1 MKATLSYKSKRN
13 IIIASV
19 IVALLA
25 GISTAGYFYIK
36 GNDETARAFTQ
47 DNITNGEQ
55 TQTEGG
61 QQGNP
66 EQNPEQPLTPD
77 SQGDNNGDQS
87 QGNQNQGNQPNTNNN
102 GTPNQE
108 NGQVPSGEFVTEE
121 VEERTV
127 LVSEDYMVEWTPT
140 NILANT
146 TTSNLGIVRP
156 IITASKTADK
166 TAVVE
171 GEIITYTITATNS
184 GRADGKA
191 VIKDTI
197 PTGTTFVEGS
207 IKVNNENTNY
217 TAEDLQ
223 NGIEVN
229 VSKQNEQ
236 GDGKTELVF
245 QVRVNGLKSDEND
258 KKELVGVVENKAT
271 VNEIPTEEVK
281 TPVIIFFKNAEQST
295 VKAGEKILYTITLVN
310 SSEVSGKVIV
320 KDKAPENTTFVDG
333 SIKVNGV
340 EKAELTEENLKN
352 GIEVEVKE
360 NSEVTLI
367 FEVTVN
373 EQNSLNDGDIIKNT
387 AYVNEKP
394 SEETETEFNK
404 PVISSEKIANK
415 TAVVEGEELTY
426 IINVTNTG
434 KADGKAIIKDEAPKG
449 TKFVEGSITVNGVE
463 KAELTE
469 KDLKEGIE
477 VDVPKTSDNGAG
489 TATVS
494 FRVIVE
500 KGTIGK
506 LTNEAK
512 VNETP
517 TEEVKTPVITFNK
530 EVNKQVVKAG
540 ERLIYTI
547 TLKNTSE
554 VLGKVTVR
562 DNIPA
567 ETTFVDGSIELNE
580 VQLKDKENNVL
591 TKQDLEQGIE
601 IEVAANSTVK
611 LSFEVRVNS
620 ENNLNDGDIIKNTAY
635 VNEKPSNEEETE
647 FNKPIISSEKEA
659 NKTAVVAGEKLTYTI
674 KVTNTGKADGTATV
688 KDEVPTGTELVEGS
702 IAINGSIKS
711 SLTEK
716 DLKEGIE
723 VDVSKANENEA
734 GTATVSFEVIVKQGT
749 TGMLTNK
756 ATVNEIPT
764 DEVKTPVITFSKK
777 AEQSTVK
784 AGEKILYTIT
794 LVNSSEVS
802 GKVIVKDKAPENTTF
817 VDGSIKVNG
826 VEKAELTE
834 ENLKNGI
841 EVEVKENSEVTLIFE
856 VTVNEQNSLNDGD
869 IIKNTAYVNEK
880 PSEETETE
888 FNKPVISSEKIAN
901 KTAVVEGEELTYII
915 NVTNTG
921 KADGKAI
928 IKDEAPKGTKFVE
941 GSITVNGVEKAE
953 LTEKDL
959 KEGIEVDVPKTSDNG
974 AGTATV
980 SFRVIVEKG
989 TIGKLTNE
997 AKVNETP
1004 TEEVKTPVITFNK
1017 EVNKQVVKAGERL
1030 IYTITLK
1037 NTSEVLGKVT
1047 VRDNIP
1053 AETTFVDGSIELNEV
1068 QLKDKENNVLTK
1080 QDLEQGIEIEVAAN
1094 STVKLSF
1101 EVRVN
1106 SENNLN
1112 DGDIIKNTAYVNEKP
1127 SNEEETEFNKPII
1140 SSEKEANKTA
1150 VVAGEKLTYTIKVTN
1165 TGKADGTAT
1174 VKDEVPTGTEFVKGS
1189 IKVNGVE
1196 KAELTEKDL
1205 KEGIKVD
1212 VPKASTNG
1220 AGTATVSFEVI
1231 VKEGTTGMLTNKAT
1245 VNEIPTDEVKTPVI
1259 TFSKEADKE
1268 TVKVGENILYT
1279 ITLVNSSEV
1288 SGKVIVKDSAPTGTE
1303 FVKGSIKV
1311 NGVEKAELTEK
1322 DLKEGIK
1329 VDVPKASTNGAGT
1342 ATVSFEVTVNKNIE
1356 LSSVINKAK
1365 VNDKDSNEVTTKV
1378 ITYYTIEHYYNNVLD
1393 SSETVTS
1400 EEKEIGTVINGGYE
1414 LKEKG
1419 KFKFVRDTGLPLTL
1433 RADPSENVIRIYYE
1447 EPNITATK
1455 TNNSK
1460 GKKLVEGDK
1469 VEYTINVTNNGNVSG
1484 DATITDEIPEGLKDI
1499 SFATTQ
1505 IGENDT
1511 VQLNGRTITWNV
1523 KELGKD
1529 ETRTIKITATIS
1541 EVEKETT
1548 ITNEV
1553 KVDGNKTDETD
1564 IIVTKPIIES
1574 SKTATTILKRDNKG
1588 NVIPGQDSTKAE
1600 VGDTIIYTITATNK
1614 SDVKSDIEISDDLS
1628 NLPVTFVDGSIKV
1641 NGSASTK
1648 AKYEN
1653 GKVTYKSTLAA
1664 GATVTLE
1671 FKVKVNEGTP
1681 VKTVIKNVAVVNG
1694 ENKEA
1699 ITTVVKKVCVKTTA
1713 ETVNSLDMILVLDI
1727 SGSMDENN
1735 RLADLKTA
1743 AKNLTNK
1750 LFSAQT
1756 DSTLTLIKY
1765 STTASNP
1772 TTYQYDQKDQ
1782 ALKAIKNLKAD
1793 GGTNFYKALDT
1804 TINTIGNNPNR
1815 NTIVVFLTDGAPTFY
1830 RKDNEPGNKLI
1841 ETNSSN
1847 DNSYKDNLRPQII
1860 QKAQELKSKPNTTI
1874 YSIGVGISG
1883 KKVQYVERDVPA
1895 ELQGIFDGTKD
1906 VEDGK
1911 GKNKQTITYHY
1922 MKVKTYAEYLLNNI
1936 ASSGSY
1942 INTKDINSTFDDI
1955 FKQATSSEHIY
1966 MTEDVPV
1973 TINIPETKTIISDIQ
1988 VKIGN
1993 GTPTA
1998 YTLNELRNGID
2009 GLKYTDGV
2017 GFTWTIT
2024 DINTL
2029 NKELYISYTV
2039 QGIANN

>member
-25 GISTAGYFYIK
+25 GISTVGYFYIK

-47 DNITNGEQ
+47 DNITTGEQ

-77 SQGDNNGDQS
+77 NQGDNNGNQS

-207 IKVNNENTNY
+207 IKVNNENTDY

-245 QVRVNGLKSDEND
+245 QVRVNGLESDEND

-281 TPVIIFFKNAEQST
+281 TPAIIFFKNAEQST

-320 KDKAPENTTFVDG
+320 KDEAPENTTFVEG
-333 SIKVNGV
+333 SIKINGV

-360 NSEVTLI
+360 NSEVTVT

-387 AYVNEKP
+387 AYVNEK
-394 SEETETEFNK
+394 SSNETETEFNK
-404 PVISSEKIANK
+404 PVINSEK
-415 TAVVEGEELTY
+415 V
-426 IINVTNTG
+426 
-434 KADGKAIIKDEAPKG
+434 AD
-449 TKFVEGSITVNGVE
+449 
-463 KAELTE
+463 
-469 KDLKEGIE
+469 
-477 VDVPKTSDNGAG
+477 
-489 TATVS
+489 
-494 FRVIVE
+494 
-500 KGTIGK
+500 
-506 LTNEAK
+506 
-512 VNETP
+512 
-517 TEEVKTPVITFNK
+517 
-530 EVNKQVVKAG
+530 
-540 ERLIYTI
+540 
-547 TLKNTSE
+547 
-554 VLGKVTVR
+554 
-562 DNIPA
+562 
-567 ETTFVDGSIELNE
+567 
-580 VQLKDKENNVL
+580 
-591 TKQDLEQGIE
+591 
-601 IEVAANSTVK
+601 
-611 LSFEVRVNS
+611 
-620 ENNLNDGDIIKNTAY
+620 
-635 VNEKPSNEEETE
+635 
-647 FNKPIISSEKEA
+647 
-659 NKTAVVAGEKLTYTI
+659 KTAVVAGEKLTYTI

-688 KDEVPTGTELVEGS
+688 KDEVPTGTEFVEGS

-723 VDVSKANENEA
+723 VDVPKANENDA

-794 LVNSSEVS
+794 LVNSSEVT
-802 GKVIVKDKAPENTTF
+802 GKVIVKDEAPENTTF
-817 VDGSIKVNG
+817 VDGSIELNKVQLKDKDNN
-826 VEKAELTE
+826 VLTE
-834 ENLKNGI
+834 QNLKDGI
-841 EVEVKENSEVTLIFE
+841 EVEVTANSEVTLTFE

-1220 AGTATVSFEVI
+1220 AGTATVSFEV
-1231 VKEGTTGMLTNKAT
+1231 T
-1245 VNEIPTDEVKTPVI
+1245 VNE
-1259 TFSKEADKE
+1259 
-1268 TVKVGENILYT
+1268 
-1279 ITLVNSSEV
+1279 
-1288 SGKVIVKDSAPTGTE
+1288 
-1303 FVKGSIKV
+1303 
-1311 NGVEKAELTEK
+1311 
-1322 DLKEGIK
+1322 
-1329 VDVPKASTNGAGT
+1329 
-1342 ATVSFEVTVNKNIE
+1342 NIE

-1378 ITYYTIEHYYNNVLD
+1378 VTYYTIEHYYNNVLD

-1433 RADPSENVIRIYYE
+1433 VADSAQNVIKVYYE

-1484 DATITDEIPEGLKDI
+1484 DATITDEIPEGLKDV
-1499 SFATTQ
+1499 SFVETET
-1505 IGENDT
+1505 GKNDT
-1511 VQLNGRTITWNV
+1511 VQLNETTITWNV

-1529 ETRTIKITATIS
+1529 ETRRIKITATIS

-1553 KVDGNKTDETD
+1553 KVDGNKTDETT
-1564 IIVTKPIIES
+1564 ITVTKPIIES

-1614 SDVKSDIEISDDLS
+1614 SDVESDIEISDDLS

-1641 NGSASTK
+1641 NGIASTK

-1713 ETVNSLDMILVLDI
+1713 ETVNSLDMILVLDV
-1727 SGSMDENN
+1727 SGSMKENS
-1735 RLADLKTA
+1735 RLTNLKSA

-1765 STTASNP
+1765 STTASEP
-1772 TTYQYDQKDQ
+1772 TTYQYNQKAQ

-1793 GGTNFYKALDT
+1793 GGTNFYKALEK
-1804 TINTIGNNPNR
+1804 TIDAVGDNPNR

-1830 RKDNEPGNKLI
+1830 TKDGEPGNHLV
-1841 ETNSSN
+1841 TSSN
-1847 DNSYKDNLRPQII
+1847 RSDNKNYENNLRPQII
-1860 QKAQELKSKPNTTI
+1860 QKAQELKAKPNTTI
-1874 YSIGVGISG
+1874 YSIGVGIAG
-1883 KKVQYVERDVPA
+1883 NEVQYVERDVPA
-1895 ELQGIFDGTKD
+1895 ELQGIFDGTRE
-1906 VEDGK
+1906 VEIGEYWS
-1911 GKNKQTITYHY
+1911 KQTITYHY

-1966 MTEDVPV
+1966 MAEDVPV

-1998 YTLNELRNGID
+1998 YTLNKLRNGID

>member
-25 GISTAGYFYIK
+25 GISTVGYFYIK

-47 DNITNGEQ
+47 DNITTGEQ

-77 SQGDNNGDQS
+77 NQGDNNGDQS

-207 IKVNNENTNY
+207 IKVNNENTDY

-245 QVRVNGLKSDEND
+245 QVRVNGLESDEND

-320 KDKAPENTTFVDG
+320 KDEAPENTTFVEG

-360 NSEVTLI
+360 NSEVTVT

-404 PVISSEKIANK
+404 PVISSEKIADK
-415 TAVVEGEELTY
+415 TAVVAGEKLTY
-426 IINVTNTG
+426 TIKVTNTG
-434 KADGKAIIKDEAPKG
+434 KADGTATVKDEVPTG
-449 TKFVEGSITVNGVE
+449 TEFVEGSIAINGSI
-463 KAELTE
+463 KSSLTE

-477 VDVPKTSDNGAG
+477 VDVPKANENEAGTATVSFEVIVKQGTTGMLTNKATVNEIPTDEVKTPVITFSKKAEQSTVKAGEKIIYTITLVNSSEVTGKVIVKDEAPENTTFVDGSIKVNGVEKTELTKENLKNGIEVEVKENSEVTVTFEVTVNEQNSLNDGDIIKNTAYVNEKPSEETETEFNKPVISSEKIADKTAVVAGEKLTYTIKVTNTGKADGTATVKDEVPTGTEFVEGSIAINGSIKSSLTEKDLKEGIEVDVPKANENEAG

-547 TLKNTSE
+547 TLENTSE
-554 VLGKVTVR
+554 VSGKVTVR

-580 VQLKDKENNVL
+580 VQLKDKDNNVL
-591 TKQDLEQGIE
+591 TEQNLKDGIE
-601 IEVAANSTVK
+601 VEVSANSTVK
-611 LSFEVRVNS
+611 LSFEVRVNT
-620 ENNLNDGDIIKNTAY
+620 ENSLNDGDIIKNTAY
-635 VNEKPSNEEETE
+635 VNEKPSNETKTE
-647 FNKPIISSEKEA
+647 FNKPIISSEKVA

-674 KVTNTGKADGTATV
+674 NA
-688 KDEVPTGTELVEGS
+688 
-702 IAINGSIKS
+702 
-711 SLTEK
+711 
-716 DLKEGIE
+716 
-723 VDVSKANENEA
+723 
-734 GTATVSFEVIVKQGT
+734 
-749 TGMLTNK
+749 
-756 ATVNEIPT
+756 
-764 DEVKTPVITFSKK
+764 
-777 AEQSTVK
+777 
-784 AGEKILYTIT
+784 
-794 LVNSSEVS
+794 
-802 GKVIVKDKAPENTTF
+802 
-817 VDGSIKVNG
+817 
-826 VEKAELTE
+826 
-834 ENLKNGI
+834 
-841 EVEVKENSEVTLIFE
+841 
-856 VTVNEQNSLNDGD
+856 
-869 IIKNTAYVNEK
+869 
-880 PSEETETE
+880 
-888 FNKPVISSEKIAN
+888 
-901 KTAVVEGEELTYII
+901 
-915 NVTNTG
+915 TNTG

-928 IKDEAPKGTKFVE
+928 I
-941 GSITVNGVEKAE
+941 
-953 LTEKDL
+953 
-959 KEGIEVDVPKTSDNG
+959 
-974 AGTATV
+974 
-980 SFRVIVEKG
+980 
-989 TIGKLTNE
+989 
-997 AKVNETP
+997 
-1004 TEEVKTPVITFNK
+1004 
-1017 EVNKQVVKAGERL
+1017 
-1030 IYTITLK
+1030 
-1037 NTSEVLGKVT
+1037 
-1047 VRDNIP
+1047 
-1053 AETTFVDGSIELNEV
+1053 
-1068 QLKDKENNVLTK
+1068 
-1080 QDLEQGIEIEVAAN
+1080 
-1094 STVKLSF
+1094 
-1101 EVRVN
+1101 
-1106 SENNLN
+1106 
-1112 DGDIIKNTAYVNEKP
+1112 
-1127 SNEEETEFNKPII
+1127 
-1140 SSEKEANKTA
+1140 
-1150 VVAGEKLTYTIKVTN
+1150 
-1165 TGKADGTAT
+1165 
-1174 VKDEVPTGTEFVKGS
+1174 KDEVPTGTEFVKGS

-1220 AGTATVSFEVI
+1220 AGTATVSFEV
-1231 VKEGTTGMLTNKAT
+1231 T
-1245 VNEIPTDEVKTPVI
+1245 VNE
-1259 TFSKEADKE
+1259 
-1268 TVKVGENILYT
+1268 
-1279 ITLVNSSEV
+1279 
-1288 SGKVIVKDSAPTGTE
+1288 
-1303 FVKGSIKV
+1303 
-1311 NGVEKAELTEK
+1311 
-1322 DLKEGIK
+1322 
-1329 VDVPKASTNGAGT
+1329 
-1342 ATVSFEVTVNKNIE
+1342 NIE

-1378 ITYYTIEHYYNNVLD
+1378 VTYYTIEHYYNNVLD

-1433 RADPSENVIRIYYE
+1433 VADSAQNVIKVYYE

-1469 VEYTINVTNNGNVSG
+1469 VEYIINVTNNGNVSG
-1484 DATITDEIPEGLKDI
+1484 DATITDEIPKGLKDV
-1499 SFATTQ
+1499 SFVETET
-1505 IGENDT
+1505 GKNDT
-1511 VQLNGRTITWNV
+1511 VQLNETTITWNV

-1529 ETRTIKITATIS
+1529 ETRRIKITATIS

-1553 KVDGNKTDETD
+1553 KVDGNKTDETT
-1564 IIVTKPIIES
+1564 ITVTKPIIES

-1614 SDVKSDIEISDDLS
+1614 SDVESDIEISDDLS

-1641 NGSASTK
+1641 NGSTSTK

-1664 GATVTLE
+1664 NATVTLE
-1671 FKVKVNEGTP
+1671 FRVTVNEGTS
-1681 VKTVIKNVAVVNG
+1681 VKTVIRNVAIVNG
-1694 ENKEA
+1694 EEKDA
-1699 ITTVVKKVCVKTTA
+1699 TTTVVKKVCVKTTA
-1713 ETVNSLDMILVLDI
+1713 ETVNSLDMILVLDV
-1727 SGSMDENN
+1727 SGSMKENS
-1735 RLADLKTA
+1735 RLTNLKSA

-1750 LFSAQT
+1750 LFSVQT
-1756 DSTLTLIKY
+1756 DSTLTLITY
-1765 STTASNP
+1765 SKTASEP
-1772 TTYQYDQKDQ
+1772 TTYQYNQKAQ

-1793 GGTNFYKALDT
+1793 GGTNFYKALEK
-1804 TINTIGNNPNR
+1804 TIDAVGDNPNR

-1830 RKDNEPGNKLI
+1830 TKDGEPGNHLV
-1841 ETNSSN
+1841 TSSN
-1847 DNSYKDNLRPQII
+1847 RSDDKNYENNLRPQII
-1860 QKAQELKSKPNTTI
+1860 QKAQELKAKPNTTI
-1874 YSIGVGISG
+1874 YSIGVGIAG
-1883 KKVQYVERDVPA
+1883 NEVQYVERDVPA
-1895 ELQGIFDGTKD
+1895 ELQGIFDGTKYVKD
-1906 VEDGK
+1906 R
-1911 GKNKQTITYHY
+1911 TITYHY